1 MEDYENIMEVVEQH
15 VTLIDID
22 LYKNYTISVS
32 LVNNAGMESDLSTDH
47 YIGSE

>member
-1 MEDYENIMEVVEQH
+1 MDYENIMEVVKQH
-15 VTLIDID
+15 VKLIDID

-32 LVNNAGMESDLSTDH
+32 LVNSAGLESVLTTEY